1 MIGSASKSHDSLYR
15 HVPITCLLCL
25 ALLKL
30 QCSAKMN
37 SFSIVVFIILLGSF
51 QSLSEFVSNVYGGKF
66 SVFVFFFRT
75 CEIQTTF
82 VHSYSLINHSCCDK
96 SHRFIFHRFAS
107 VSSILNH
114 FSCSRFIPLATKEE
128 MKNSNTV
135 TAKGL
140 SPEESRKRNDALQ
153 SQVEALQTEMMNVQ
167 IKYQKELEKLEKENR
182 ELRQQ
187 YLILKTN
194 RKTMIGK
201 KIKVHLATFDSFV
214 CIQLLKQD

>member
-1 MIGSASKSHDSLYR
+1 
-15 HVPITCLLCL
+15 
-25 ALLKL
+25 
-30 QCSAKMN
+30 
-37 SFSIVVFIILLGSF
+37 
-51 QSLSEFVSNVYGGKF
+51 
-66 SVFVFFFRT
+66 
-75 CEIQTTF
+75 
-82 VHSYSLINHSCCDK
+82 
-96 SHRFIFHRFAS
+96 
-107 VSSILNH
+107 
-114 FSCSRFIPLATKEE
+114 